1 MAALTPTL
9 VLSQDS
15 SAGTHKTKA
24 FTVTP
29 STPSDTIDLSAFF
42 DSIKYAK
49 AWITGGM
56 DAALQSVQISFVGTD
71 ITLDQKNAAG
81 ADASD
86 WTGAEIHIEAVGTDE
101 GV

>member
-1 MAALTPTL
+1 MAAITPTL

-15 SAGTHKTKA
+15 SAGTYKTKT

-29 STPSDTIDLSAFF
+29 SSASDTVDLSAYF

-49 AWITGGM
+49 AWISGGQ
-56 DAALQSVQISFVGTD
+56 DAAFSFIQPSHSGTTVT
-71 ITLDQKNAAG
+71 IAQKEQDGTAAT
-81 ADASD
+81 D